1 MSVATAPPARSG
13 ADRAA
18 ILVMLLSDED
28 AGRILAHLT
37 PDELRQLSARMCT
50 MGEVAPVEVADA
62 IAGFSQATPEG
73 GIPQYGRMDNVRRLL
88 SGAIGPLKADSLL
101 RHVEPPEDT
110 SPPPLSPAIA
120 LMRWL
125 DPDVIAEMLSD
136 EHPQAIAVL
145 LLQLDTDLAA
155 ATLAKLP
162 EALHTPVLHRVA
174 RTGPVSPQ
182 ALALL
187 EDTMA
192 ARIGQLGGTIPQAL
206 GGIKQ
211 AAELLN
217 RTHRSVEKRVIPSI
231 GKIDKPLAKALEDE
245 MFKFEHLFALDQK
258 MTGVLLREVES
269 DLLIVALRGLEPDQR
284 EHFFGAMSQR
294 AADGLKD
301 EIASR
306 GRVKRADI
314 EAAQRQIVAI
324 AKRLVASGDLIMGEG
339 DEDYA

>member
-1 MSVATAPPARSG
+1 MSAGTAPAARSG

-18 ILVMLLSDED
+18 ILVMLLPDED
-28 AGRILAHLT
+28 AGRVLAHLT
-37 PDELRQLSARMCT
+37 PDELRQLSSRMCT
-50 MGEVAPVEVADA
+50 MGEIAPGEVADA
-62 IAGFSQATPEG
+62 IAGFSRATPEG
-73 GIPQYGRMDNVRRLL
+73 GIPQYGRLDTVRRLL
-88 SGAIGPLKADSLL
+88 SGAVGPLKADSLL
-101 RHVEPPEDT
+101 RHIELPEEQA
-110 SPPPLSPAIA
+110 PPPLSPAIA

-125 DPDVIAEMLSD
+125 DPDLIAEMLAD

-155 ATLAKLP
+155 AALAKLP

-174 RTGPVSPQ
+174 RTGPVSAQ

-187 EDTMA
+187 EETMA
-192 ARIGQLGGTIPQAL
+192 ARIAQLGGTIPQAL

-231 GKIDKPLAKALEDE
+231 GKIDKPLAKAIEDE

-269 DLLIVALRGLEPDQR
+269 DLLITALRGLDPDQR
-284 EHFFGAMSQR
+284 EHFLGAMSQR

-306 GRVKRADI
+306 GRVKKADI

-324 AKRLVASGDLIMGEG
+324 SKRLIASGDLIMGEG